1 MAVAEKNILAEL
13 VLSPEGH
20 VYLAY
25 DGVACEGLPEQ
36 VFDRI
41 QLLFAEGAAAG
52 LLHLGI
58 EEFAAAL
65 PPSFYFWQ
73 TFSRRFITDLCKLSS
88 ADDGHTLPD
97 LPAPPKAELDG
108 IVSQALLLKGFE
120 YLTADVLIEIW
131 HSLTA
136 TMAQRLELQGISAQE
151 YLKLYNP
158 RWNLVGRVCFHLA
171 ENKKDEHKPFAFLAT
186 YTTHLSHNA
195 TAQHLPLK
203 RALLDYAGDKNNA
216 ALLALLLP
224 VQKAAEK
231 SPFIKGLIDSGE
243 LFHTLTWTPHQA
255 HKFLQQIPLM
265 ESSGIM
271 VRVPNWWNSQ
281 KPPRPRV
288 VVKVGEQSKGLL
300 GLNTLLDFDMQLT
313 LNEGETL
320 TRSEWEKLLNA
331 AGDGDLVKIKGQW
344 VEVDQKKL
352 QAVLQHWDALKAG
365 ARDGLSMAEGLRLLA
380 GGGAD
385 LLGNG
390 DDSTDQ
396 TAIAAAEWSTVV
408 AGDWLNTVLTEL
420 RNPQASEERS
430 IGNILKHHLQATLRP
445 YQAAGVQ
452 WLWLLY
458 QLGLGGCLADD
469 MGLGKTIQV
478 LALLLLIQQGHRSS
492 AAEAGAATAG
502 TSAVRKPHLLVVPAS
517 LLGNW
522 QAEAE
527 RFAPSL
533 KLLIAHCSSTSR
545 DMLAAVSADALV
557 SADIDLVMTTYAYIH
572 RLDWLKQVE
581 WDLLILDEA
590 QLIKNPATK
599 QTRAVK
605 TLKSSVRFTLTGTP
619 IENRLGDL
627 WSLFDFTSPGL
638 LGTSKAFSAYAKNSG
653 KEGDAAR
660 YSRFVAALRSLTQPY
675 ILRRLKS
682 DKKIISDLPD
692 KTEMQTYCSLS
703 KEQIQLY
710 QQAVKELERQLE
722 EAEGIHRRGLV
733 LSYLMRFKQ
742 ICNHPAQWLG
752 YGEYRLEASG
762 KFQRLQELCEEIA
775 AKQEKVLVFTQFR
788 EIIPALCTLLTAV
801 FGREGLQLHGDTPI
815 KERAE
820 LVDSFQQELGPPFF
834 VLSLKAGGTGLN
846 LTKASHVIH
855 FDRGWNP
862 AVENQATDRAYRI
875 GQKHP
880 VLVHKFICRGTIE
893 TKIDALISSKKA
905 LSQEI
910 LQNGSEMAL
919 TELTNEQLMDMISL
933 DIKQALGDQ

>member
-1 MAVAEKNILAEL
+1 MTAAERYIQAEL

-20 VYLAY
+20 LYLACT
-25 DGVACEGLPEQ
+25 DRAGERLTEQ
-36 VFDRI
+36 IFEKI
-41 QLLFAEGAAAG
+41 QRLFAAGSAAG

-58 EEFAAAL
+58 EEFTAAL

-73 TFSRRFITDLCKLSS
+73 TFSRRFITDLCKQSS
-88 ADDGHTLPD
+88 ANDGHQ
-97 LPAPPKAELDG
+97 LPAILPPTKEELQG
-108 IVSQALLLKGFE
+108 IISQALLLKGFE
-120 YLTADVLIEIW
+120 YLTGDLLIEIW
-131 HSLTA
+131 HSLANTL
-136 TMAQRLELQGISAQE
+136 AQRLEQQKISAQE

-171 ENKKDEHKPFAFLAT
+171 ENKKDEQKPFAFLAT
-186 YTTHLSHNA
+186 YTTHLSQNA

-231 SPFIKGLIDSGE
+231 SPFIKNLIDSGE
-243 LFHTLTWTPHQA
+243 LFHTPLWTPHQA

-281 KPPRPRV
+281 KPPRPKV

-320 TRSEWEKLLNA
+320 TREEWKELLNSSNA
-331 AGDGDLVKIKGQW
+331 GDLVKIKGQW

-352 QAVLQHWDALKAG
+352 QTVLQHWDALKAG

-385 LLGNG
+385 LLGDNN
-390 DDSTDQ
+390 DSEEM
-396 TAIAAAEWSTVV
+396 AAAEWSTVV
-408 AGDWLNTVLTEL
+408 AGDWLNKVLTEL
-420 RNPQASEERS
+420 RNPQASEEKS
-430 IGNILKHHLQATLRP
+430 IESILKQHLQATLRP
-445 YQAAGVQ
+445 YQRAGVQ

-478 LALLLLIQQGHRSS
+478 LAVLLLIQQGHK
-492 AAEAGAATAG
+492 AGAAKIGA
-502 TSAVRKPHLLVVPAS
+502 ARKLHLLVVPAS

-522 QAEAE
+522 QAEAAK
-527 RFAPSL
+527 FAPSL
-533 KLLIAHCSSTSR
+533 KLLIAHSSSTDR
-545 DMLAAVSADALV
+545 NRLVEVSTNTLS
-557 SADIDLVMTTYAYIH
+557 SAGIDVVITTYAYIH
-572 RLDWLKQVE
+572 RLDWLKKVE

-599 QTRAVK
+599 QARAVK

-619 IENRLGDL
+619 IENKLGDL

-638 LGTSKAFSAYAKNSG
+638 LGSSKAFSGYAKNSG
-653 KEGDAAR
+653 KEGEAAR
-660 YSRFVAALRSLTQPY
+660 YNRFLAALRSLTQPY

-722 EAEGIHRRGLV
+722 EAKGIQRRGLV

-752 YGEYRLEASG
+752 YGEYSLEASG
-762 KFQRLQELCEEIA
+762 KFQRLHELCEEIA

-801 FGREGLQLHGDTPI
+801 FGREGLQLHGDTAI
-815 KERAE
+815 KERAA
-820 LVDSFQQELGPPFF
+820 LVDSFQQEMGPPFF

-893 TKIDALISSKKA
+893 TKIDALISSKQA
-905 LSQEI
+905 LSQEV
-910 LQNGSEMAL
+910 LQNDSEMAL
-919 TELTNEQLMDMISL
+919 TELTNEQLMEMISL
-933 DIKQALGDQ
+933 DIKQALGDT